1 MQACLQSLISIPQML
16 PVSQQAAQNIDNGW
30 ALMEF
35 SEDSKNRES
44 FPGQGQKM
52 LQVGDTME
60 EVGKENEGMISELP
74 SDFLRWWELLQTCLE
89 VLGTYYQI

>member
-35 SEDSKNRES
+35 SEDFKNRAS

-52 LQVGDTME
+52 LQVGDMQE
-60 EVGKENEGMISELP
+60 EVGKENEGEISELR
-74 SDFLRWWELLQTCLE
+74 SGFLRWWQMLQTCLQA
-89 VLGTYYQI
+89 LGTYFQI